1 MPASVSVDTSAPDGT
16 LLVLAQEGAR
26 DAREELARRVRRKGY
41 LLALQLVG
49 DADEAR
55 DIVQDAMLRFFR
67 HLDRI
72 DAGRPLEP
80 WLYQIVRNRVRD
92 LKRRQRI
99 RRQES
104 LDALRERGRP
114 ETVDPHADPAADAVR
129 HELQARV
136 WRALGELSEPHREIL
151 VLRDYQDL
159 SYREI
164 AAVLKIPVGTVM
176 SRLHAARK
184 RLREVLLGDGTA
196 PGVSGTE
203 SNGDS
208 ER

>member
-1 MPASVSVDTSAPDGT
+1 MMPVSVSVDTSAPDGA
-16 LLVLAQEGAR
+16 LLVLAQDGENE
-26 DAREELARRVRRKGY
+26 AREELARRVRRRAY

-49 DADEAR
+49 NPEEVR

-72 DAGRPLEP
+72 DAARPLKP

-92 LKRRQRI
+92 LKRRERV

-104 LDALRERGRP
+104 LEALRERGRP
-114 ETVDPHADPAADAVR
+114 EIVDPRADPGADAAR

-136 WRALGELSEPHREIL
+136 WKALAELSEPHREIL

-164 AAVLKIPVGTVM
+164 ATVLKIPQGTVM
-176 SRLHAARK
+176 SRLHAARS
-184 RLREVLLGDGTA
+184 RLRSVLVDESRTDEGT
-196 PGVSGTE
+196 GQE
-203 SNGDS
+203 SEG
-208 ER
+208 

>member
-1 MPASVSVDTSAPDGT
+1 MMPVSVSVDTSAPDAT
-16 LLVLAQEGAR
+16 LLVLAQDGENE
-26 DAREELARRVRRKGY
+26 AREELARRVRRRAY

-49 DADEAR
+49 NPEEVR

-72 DAGRPLEP
+72 DAARPLEP

-92 LKRRQRI
+92 LKRRERV

-104 LDALRERGRP
+104 LEALRERGRP
-114 ETVDPHADPAADAVR
+114 EIVDPRADTGADAVR

-136 WRALGELSEPHREIL
+136 WKALAELSEAHREIL

-164 AAVLKIPVGTVM
+164 ATVLKIPQGTVM
-176 SRLHAARK
+176 SRLHAARS
-184 RLREVLLGDGTA
+184 RLRSVLVDESRTDEGT
-196 PGVSGTE
+196 GQE
-203 SNGDS
+203 S

>member
-1 MPASVSVDTSAPDGT
+1 MSVDTSAPDGA
-16 LLVLAQEGAR
+16 LLVLAQDGESE
-26 DAREELARRVRRKGY
+26 AREELARRVRRRAY
-41 LLALQLVG
+41 PLALQLMG
-49 DADEAR
+49 NAEEAR
-55 DIVQDAMLRFFR
+55 DVVQDAMLRFFR

-92 LKRRQRI
+92 LKRRQYV

-104 LDALRERGRP
+104 LEALRERGRP
-114 ETVDPHADPAADAVR
+114 ETVDPRADPAADAAR

-136 WRALGELSEPHREIL
+136 WRALAELSEPHREIL

-164 AAVLKIPVGTVM
+164 AGVLKIPQGTVM
-176 SRLHAARK
+176 SRLHAARS
-184 RLREVLLGDGTA
+184 RLREVLVEEHRTGDRAGQE
-196 PGVSGTE
+196 PE
-203 SNGDS
+203 
-208 ER
+208 E

>member
-1 MPASVSVDTSAPDGT
+1 MMPVSVSVDTSAPDGA
-16 LLVLAQEGAR
+16 LLVLAQDGENE
-26 DAREELARRVRRKGY
+26 AREELARRVRRRAY

-49 DADEAR
+49 NPEEAR

-72 DAGRPLEP
+72 DAARPLKP

-92 LKRRQRI
+92 LKRRERV

-104 LDALRERGRP
+104 LEALRERGRP
-114 ETVDPHADPAADAVR
+114 EIVDPRADPAADAAR

-136 WRALGELSEPHREIL
+136 WKALAELSEPHREIL

-164 AAVLKIPVGTVM
+164 ATVLKIPQGTVM
-176 SRLHAARK
+176 SRLHAARS
-184 RLREVLLGDGTA
+184 RLRSVLVDESRTDEGT
-196 PGVSGTE
+196 GQE
-203 SNGDS
+203 S